1 LNHGGPFIGQIELF
15 RDEQRLAQHHWGLDL
30 HGHLNFTVPETG
42 VYRLEVSDCLNRT
55 GHGMEYAVS
64 IRDDFT
70 PAVLKIGNSKKR
82 KKRRNERPHRI
93 AADVGESLDMN
104 IRVDRRGVVGPVQL
118 TAWINGVPC
127 SPHSEINAKK
137 SDVDWAINLPPTVST
152 PTLMH
157 LEIRGFV
164 NDGDRVLEIPLDLS
178 EHLARDY
185 KDFNPLPSLVDTIAI
200 VISPAK
206 DDTDSKDKKEN
217 E

>member
-1 LNHGGPFIGQIELF
+1 
-15 RDEQRLAQHHWGLDL
+15 
-30 HGHLNFTVPETG
+30 
-42 VYRLEVSDCLNRT
+42 
-55 GHGMEYAVS
+55 
-64 IRDDFT
+64 
-70 PAVLKIGNSKKR
+70 
-82 KKRRNERPHRI
+82 
-93 AADVGESLDMN
+93 
-104 IRVDRRGVVGPVQL
+104 
-118 TAWINGVPC
+118 
-127 SPHSEINAKK
+127 
-137 SDVDWAINLPPTVST
+137 
-152 PTLMH
+152 MH